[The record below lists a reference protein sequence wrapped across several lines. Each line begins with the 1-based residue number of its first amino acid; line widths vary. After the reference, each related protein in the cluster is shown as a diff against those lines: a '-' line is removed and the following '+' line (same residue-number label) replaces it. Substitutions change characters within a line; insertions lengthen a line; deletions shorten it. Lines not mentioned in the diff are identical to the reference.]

1 MLIKKPL
8 PCSLLFFGLFTPT
21 KVTVIAEVN
30 AVDSEKTSVMV
41 IVSLAGSMLHL
52 LSHALLVTT
61 VHIMEVDSSILSGQA
76 I

>member
-1 MLIKKPL
+1 MLIKNPL
-8 PCSLLFFGLFTPT
+8 PRSLLFFGLFTLT
-21 KVTVIAEVN
+21 KVTVIPEEK

-52 LSHALLVTT
+52 FSQILFVRT
-61 VHIMEVDSSILSGQA
+61 VHVMEVDSSILSGQA